1 MSVVVFASGSGR
13 RPCFRSRDVATIFK
27 KCNPFDSVPLKPA
40 SRLEVRQTALPLGS
54 NGCKVP
60 EAMGSF
66 CKCWC
71 WEQSSHPCLSEM
83 MLKVRR
89 LSGYTW
95 AAKRLRW
102 QARGLRCI
110 LRAWFSW
117 PSLHYAICSWFHPFS
132 LHLHRA
138 NKHHAFVSIDMCRV
152 HRQQGRKARYEG
164 CSALIA
170 EIRTGCRAERN
181 ASRTESVNDDYHSTT
196 TTTTTDVDS

>member
-1 MSVVVFASGSGR
+1 MKDWEYCR
-13 RPCFRSRDVATIFK
+13 RRGLWVSTVATFRGRGLVPRK
-27 KCNPFDSVPLKPA
+27 KA
-40 SRLEVRQTALPLGS
+40 GTGSRVHIPVYLR
-54 NGCKVP
+54 
-60 EAMGSF
+60 
-66 CKCWC
+66 
-71 WEQSSHPCLSEM
+71 M

-117 PSLHYAICSWFHPFS
+117 PSLHYAICNWFHAFS
-132 LHLHRA
+132 LRLHRA
-138 NKHHAFVSIDMCRV
+138 DKHHAFVSIDMCRV
-152 HRQQGRKARYEG
+152 HRQRSRKARYES

-181 ASRTESVNDDYHSTT
+181 ASRTESINDDYHSTT
-196 TTTTTDVDS
+196 TTDVDY